1 MASYEVRI
9 SPAARA
15 GLEVLPGRIAAAAI
29 NYIRTHLRRDPE
41 RAGVEMR
48 ATLKGTFVARRG
60 QYRIVYRIDEP
71 AGCIDI
77 LQILP
82 QH

>member
-9 SPAARA
+9 SPEAKA

-29 NYIRTHLRRDPE
+29 NYIRTHLRSAPE

-48 ATLKGTFVARRG
+48 GTLKGTFVAKRG

-71 AGCIDI
+71 AGFVDV
-77 LQILP
+77 LQILA
-82 QH
+82 QF